1 MIIATEPAVGR
12 SVGSLSEPR
21 ISALKRLGVQI
32 GLRYLLVYLFFS
44 TWVWFDEL
52 AVHPSR
58 PIRPVFDAIFGRLAR
73 WTGRHVFHLTGP
85 IEPNSFRDTRYLY
98 LVLLWVVVVSVVVTV
113 GWLLA
118 DRQGRTIHRVYDAMR
133 VWIRYSLAY
142 MVMIYAIDKVFR
154 LQFPFPGLL
163 RLIEP
168 YGDSSPMA
176 LMWTFVGYS
185 GFYTVFSGLAEAG
198 GAVLLFSRRMT
209 PLGALILTGVMGNV
223 ALMDFCYDVSVKM
236 LALHFLILSA
246 FLLAHDAGRLLNVL
260 ALNRPAPA
268 AENGSLLPRNASPR
282 TRQMV
287 LALKV
292 LIVLYA
298 TVPPVLRTYKIFR
311 DVGPFAPHAQLYGVY
326 EVDSFAVNGS
336 VRPLLITDGGLWR
349 YVIVSSPTEVTA
361 KTMDNSLIKFQAKYD
376 PATKSIEVHRKDG
389 KSTAEKLAV
398 TGLPQGGISVT
409 GDLDGNTVAAR
420 FHQVD
425 VSKFVLVNRGY
436 HWINETSYSR

>member
-1 MIIATEPAVGR
+1 MKLTTGPAVEQ
-12 SVGSLSEPR
+12 SLGLSSEPQLSIIR
-21 ISALKRLGVQI
+21 RVAVQV

-44 TWVWFDEL
+44 SWIWFDEL

-58 PIRPVFDAIFGRLAR
+58 PIRPVFDAISGRLAR

-98 LVLLWVVVVSVVVTV
+98 LVLLCVAVVSVVVTV

-118 DRQGRTIHRVYDAMR
+118 DRQGRTIRRVYDAMR

-185 GFYTVFSGLAEAG
+185 GFYTVFSGFAEAG
-198 GAVLLFSRRMT
+198 GGVLLFSRRTT

-236 LALHFLILSA
+236 LALHFLIMSV

-268 AENGSLLPRNASPR
+268 AETGSLLPRNASPR

-311 DVGPFAPHAQLYGVY
+311 EEGPFAPHAQLYGVY

-349 YVIVSSPTEVTA
+349 YIIVSSPTEVAA
-361 KTMDNSLIKFQAKYD
+361 KTMDNTLVKFQGKYD
-376 PATKSIEVHRKDG
+376 PATKSIEVHRQDG
-389 KSTAEKLAV
+389 KSMAGRIVLA
-398 TGLPQGGISVT
+398 GLPQGGHE
-409 GDLDGNTVAAR
+409 R
-420 FHQVD
+420 H
-425 VSKFVLVNRGY
+425 RGSGR
-436 HWINETSYSR
+436 E